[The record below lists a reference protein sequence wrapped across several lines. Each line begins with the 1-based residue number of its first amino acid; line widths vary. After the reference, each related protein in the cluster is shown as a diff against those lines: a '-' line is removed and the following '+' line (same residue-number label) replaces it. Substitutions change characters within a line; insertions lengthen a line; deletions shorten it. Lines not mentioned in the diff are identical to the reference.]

1 IYGTSLEFE
10 ARAAKI
16 ALQKQFIRDLW
27 VKASAAATAGGK
39 TQIDVDILKPVLQ
52 AAVPYVQTSSG
63 DWIVHPNDAKKT
75 DITSRDRRQYGTV
88 AYALRALLAVQQDA
102 FGDGTNLVPLDPAA
116 VALFKESV
124 DLTTLAALQHADHA
138 ARTAN
143 RDRISAADVK
153 TAWSDVVGT
162 NAVPS
167 TARLAEAPAPHAATE
182 RFATINAVVAEKLAA
197 FEKYNDLTMP
207 AFPRN

>member
-1 IYGTSLEFE
+1 MRSLRHIVVAVVVSSSVVSAQVPTIVKEIDNLESVRDPKCYATANRLEDFIYGTSLEFE

-27 VKASAAATAGGK
+27 MKASTAATAGGK
-39 TQIDVDILKPVLQ
+39 TQIDVDTLKPVLQ

-102 FGDGTNLVPLDPAA
+102 FGDGTNLV
-116 VALFKESV
+116 
-124 DLTTLAALQHADHA
+124 
-138 ARTAN
+138 
-143 RDRISAADVK
+143 
-153 TAWSDVVGT
+153 
-162 NAVPS
+162 
-167 TARLAEAPAPHAATE
+167 
-182 RFATINAVVAEKLAA
+182 
-197 FEKYNDLTMP
+197 
-207 AFPRN
+207 